1 MLYPFTVECAWV
13 GLNVTYII
21 EGTRVP
27 RWACIRSPMEDERDD
42 TGDGR
47 LSNRQDGPSVDSNG
61 SQASDNPSNLSLSC
75 SSSPFESYRGSDKS
89 GAEGSVTVEPYMYE
103 PPASSSGESIGSDDS
118 EDLSRLNN
126 TDR

>member
-1 MLYPFTVECAWV
+1 
-13 GLNVTYII
+13 
-21 EGTRVP
+21 
-27 RWACIRSPMEDERDD
+27 MEDERDD

-75 SSSPFESYRGSDKS
+75 SSSPLESYRGSNES

-118 EDLSRLNN
+118 EDLGRLNN

>member
-1 MLYPFTVECAWV
+1 MGGTKRDVHHRRNLCTAP
-13 GLNVTYII
+13 GL
-21 EGTRVP
+21 
-27 RWACIRSPMEDERDD
+27 ACIQSPMEDERDD

-47 LSNRQDGPSVDSNG
+47 LSNCQDGPSVDSNG

-75 SSSPFESYRGSDKS
+75 SSSPLESYRGSCSDKS

-103 PPASSSGESIGSDDS
+103 PPASSSGESIGSNDS
-118 EDLSRLNN
+118 EDLSQLNN